1 MALVALEITD
11 TKKASDT
18 YKDLTEVELYLTNDM
33 AKSADGLALIYRSNQ
48 MLTTLPREG

>member
-33 AKSADGLALIYRSNQ
+33 AKSADSLALIYRSNQ